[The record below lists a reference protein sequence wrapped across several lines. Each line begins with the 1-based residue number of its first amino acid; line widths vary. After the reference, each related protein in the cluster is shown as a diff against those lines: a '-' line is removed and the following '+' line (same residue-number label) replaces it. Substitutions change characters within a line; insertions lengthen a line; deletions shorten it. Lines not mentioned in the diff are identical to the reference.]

1 MERIF
6 ITCSI
11 FINVLFLYKYIFNIS
26 KSLLVNNKHLI
37 KSALMYLKIIPHDRK
52 NLILNIPLVYK
63 VAETEI
69 NYLAATQENSQAI
82 FLPDDLII
90 KPGVYQFDNKSYQ
103 LMQEGLYR
111 FMIPEKKNQQRI
123 VYTNN
128 ISILLSSISWLVTH
142 GESDDGLSYNELV
155 SQAKQR
161 KLFLT
166 CEAIARFSK
175 TLLAKNNVD
184 SRIIGTRTL
193 DQWNSYDSGHYMLEV
208 YRKDLKKWVLYDLDH
223 DIYFSYEDKLLSL
236 LEFIDHAKDN
246 YKINYLSN
254 DIKVVSPYLLR
265 NKYDYTFI
273 NEGRLNNLKSWYQ
286 RIAQFFYIENND
298 ENFSCLK
305 LIPEVI
311 AKYPRGAFPKI
322 TYLPR
327 NKLIEKFYLREG
339 KCDVH

>member
-6 ITCSI
+6 IICSI
-11 FINVLFLYKYIFNIS
+11 FINALFLYKYLFKIC
-26 KSLLVNNKHLI
+26 KSLLI
-37 KSALMYLKIIPHDRK
+37 KSKYFIKSTLVHLKIIPHDTK
-52 NLILNIPLVYK
+52 YLILNTPLVYK

-69 NYLAATQENSQAI
+69 NYLPAIQENSQI
-82 FLPDDLII
+82 MLLPDDLII
-90 KPGVYQFDNKSYQ
+90 KPGLYQFDNNSYQ
-103 LMQEGLYR
+103 LTQEGLYR

-128 ISILLSSISWLVTH
+128 ISTLLSSISWLVTH
-142 GESDDGLSYNELV
+142 GESDDGLSYTELI

-175 TLLAKNNVD
+175 IFLAKNNVD
-184 SRIIGTRTL
+184 SRVIGTRTL
-193 DQWNSYDSGHYMLEV
+193 DQWNSYDSGHYMIEV

-223 DIYFSYEDKLLSL
+223 DAYFSYEDELLSL
-236 LEFIDHAKDN
+236 LEFIDHTLDN

-254 DIKVVSPYLLR
+254 DIKVVSPYLMR

-273 NEGRLNNLKSWYQ
+273 NEGRLNSLKTWYQ
-286 RIAQFFYIENND
+286 RIAQFFYIEDDN

-305 LIPEVI
+305 LSPEVI
-311 AKYPRGAFPKI
+311 ANYPRGAFPKI

-327 NKLIEKFYLREG
+327 HKLIEKFYSGEG
-339 KCDVH
+339 KCNVQ